1 MDMINGLFYI
11 CRLQGS
17 KSILKMEYLLYVH
30 EIKFKHEY
38 IIWTWQM
45 DSKNVHMYTN
55 IISIYYIYVLCV
67 YTYPGVDNTE

>member
-38 IIWTWQM
+38 IIWT
-45 DSKNVHMYTN
+45 
-55 IISIYYIYVLCV
+55 
-67 YTYPGVDNTE
+67 